1 MFYIQ
6 DLIDH
11 FRRDR
16 TEKLNIECDYFTKT
30 IINKTKHL
38 NNNKKVNELVTYVDW
53 SKLYF

>member
-38 NNNKKVNELVTYVDW
+38 NFLLTSNELVI
-53 SKLYF
+53 